1 MKPDDLVSELLS
13 YCRLP
18 SSFRLD
24 LAIPQLHC
32 LMHSTAPCPTNRS
45 ILLAGIDL
53 ALFAASS
60 FVHASGNDLS
70 RCLVMVQ
77 GGLHWFDVQSLTS
90 ERTHVPY

>member
-1 MKPDDLVSELLS
+1 MVPDDLVLG

-32 LMHSTAPCPTNRS
+32 LMHSSAPCPTNRG

-53 ALFAASS
+53 ALFTASS
-60 FVHASGNDLS
+60 LVHVSGNGTK

-77 GGLHWFDVQSLTS
+77 GGLHWFDL
-90 ERTHVPY
+90 